1 MTASHPELG
10 WRMGAPRPS
19 EDPAAWSAPRVRE
32 RFSAL
37 REGVPTTQVWRGEGP
52 ASTLPY
58 ALRDDIDGL
67 AFTPLGGTAPMSWR
81 QSLAANHTDGI
92 VVLHQGRIVYE
103 HYDGPL
109 RPHTPHVCMSVTKS
123 LVGTLAAAEMVA
135 GRIDPDALV
144 TAYVP
149 ELEASAWGNA
159 TVRQTMD
166 MTTALEYDEDYTRP
180 GAEVWSYLRA
190 AGQLPREP
198 GVIDPCGIRAF
209 VCTVQRNDWHGEAF
223 AYKTVNTE
231 VLAWILC
238 NVTGQP
244 LQQLVQERLWQ
255 PMGAEH
261 DAYFGVDGKR
271 LAGAGGAFNGTLR
284 DMARFGEVMRGNG
297 FFNGRQIV
305 PAAAVE
311 DIRRGADP
319 AHFARAGYALL
330 PGWSYRHMWWVT
342 HNAHGA
348 YCARGIHGQG
358 VYIDPVAE
366 MTITRF
372 ASHPKAGNAGLDPT
386 TLPAYHALALH
397 LLSNP

>member
-1 MTASHPELG
+1 MTASVELG
-10 WRMGAPRPS
+10 WRMGAPRLC
-19 EDPAAWSAPRVRE
+19 EDPEAWSAPRVRE

-37 REGVPTTQVWRGEGP
+37 RESVPTTQVWRGDGP
-52 ASTLPY
+52 VSELPY
-58 ALRDDIDGL
+58 ALRDDIDTL
-67 AFTPLGGTAPMSWR
+67 VFTPLGGTAPMSWR

-92 VVLHQGRIVYE
+92 VVLHKGRIVYE
-103 HYDGPL
+103 HYEGPL

-135 GRIDPDALV
+135 GRIDPEALV

-159 TVRQTMD
+159 TVRQVMD

-198 GVIDPCGIRAF
+198 GVIDPAGIRAF
-209 VCTVQRNDWHGEAF
+209 LCTVQRNDWHGEAF

-231 VLAWILC
+231 VLAWVLC
-238 NVTGQP
+238 NVTGQT
-244 LQQLVQERLWQ
+244 LQQLVQERLWR

-271 LAGAGGAFNGTLR
+271 PG
-284 DMARFGEVMRGNG
+284 
-297 FFNGRQIV
+297 
-305 PAAAVE
+305 
-311 DIRRGADP
+311 RRGRCLQRNA
-319 AHFARAGYALL
+319 AR
-330 PGWSYRHMWWVT
+330 
-342 HNAHGA
+342 HGA
-348 YCARGIHGQG
+348 LRRGDARQRLLQRPPDRARGRRGRHPPGRRPRALRACRLCAAEGLELPPHVVGDAQRPRRVLRARHPRPGRLHRPRGQ
-358 VYIDPVAE
+358 
-366 MTITRF
+366 MTIARF

-386 TLPAYHALALH
+386 TLPAYHALAQH
-397 LLSNP
+397 LLAYP